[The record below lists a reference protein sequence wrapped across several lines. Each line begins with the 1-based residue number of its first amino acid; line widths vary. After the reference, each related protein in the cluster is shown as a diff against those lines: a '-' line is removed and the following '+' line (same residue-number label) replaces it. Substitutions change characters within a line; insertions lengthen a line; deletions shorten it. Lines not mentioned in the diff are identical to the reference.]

1 MTIFSTIPISL
12 HALLRNK
19 LRSLLTT
26 LGVVIGVAAV
36 IMLQAL
42 GRGATERVTG
52 EISSLG
58 SNMLFVIPGGNS
70 RGMGSGGL
78 GAPLFTTGD
87 LAAIRRDAS
96 AVRLA
101 AAVTTRSVSVVNEAA
116 NRVSTVYGVTP
127 EFFAIRQWRVAL
139 GRILDD
145 ADELTGAKVCVLG
158 ETVRASL
165 FGSQDPV
172 GASVRFHD
180 LTCEVVGVLEAKG
193 SSTLGMDQD
202 DLLIMPHSAF
212 SRRIA
217 GDDKLA
223 TISVSAVSEE
233 RTDEA
238 KEQIQTIL
246 RARRHILPGED
257 DDFQVRDMR
266 EFLSLVGTVT
276 GVLTTLLA
284 GVAAISLVVGGIGI
298 MNIMLVSVT
307 ERTRE
312 IGTRMAIGARRGD
325 IERQFLVEAVVLSS
339 IGGVV
344 GILFGLG
351 GALGLSRVLGLPF
364 VISPGA
370 VGLAFGVSALIGM
383 VFGFFP
389 ARKAARLRP
398 IEALRYE

>member
-36 IMLQAL
+36 IMLQSL
-42 GRGATERVTG
+42 GRGATEKVTG

-58 SNMLFVIPGGNS
+58 SNMLFILPGGPS
-70 RGMGSGGL
+70 RGVGSGGL
-78 GAPLFTTGD
+78 GAPLFTNGD
-87 LAAIRRDAS
+87 LAAVRREAS

-101 AAVTTRSVSVVNEAA
+101 AAVTTRSVSVVLESS
-116 NRVSTVYGVTP
+116 NRATVVYGVTP
-127 EFFAIRQWRVAL
+127 EFFAIRGWKAAL
-139 GRILDD
+139 GRVLDE
-145 ADELTGAKVCVLG
+145 ADELTAEKVCVLG
-158 ETVRASL
+158 ESVRSAL
-165 FGSQDPV
+165 FGAQNPV
-172 GASVRFHD
+172 GTSIRFHD

-193 SSTLGMDQD
+193 SSTLGADQD
-202 DLLIMPHSAF
+202 DLIIMPHAAF
-212 SRRIA
+212 SRRIS
-217 GDDKLA
+217 GHDKIA
-223 TISVSAVSEE
+223 TITVSAVTEE

-238 KEQIQTIL
+238 KEQIQAVL
-246 RARRHILPGED
+246 RARRHILEGED

-284 GVAAISLVVGGIGI
+284 GVAAISLLVGGIGI

-344 GILFGLG
+344 GILLGLG
-351 GALGLSRVLGLPF
+351 GAFGLSRVLNLPF
-364 VISPGA
+364 VASAGA
-370 VGLAFGVSALIGM
+370 VALAFGVSALIGM